1 MAAKNTKSHEK
12 EIKEELISHI
22 SHFAPLCV
30 FRGQSMPTA
39 FVNGKQIEFGADEKF
54 NCVQAAQRLE
64 VEIPHYC
71 WHPALSV
78 VASCRMCLVEVGQK
92 KPDGSIAM
100 QPKLIPGCQTPVTDG
115 MVIVS
120 DSEKVKAAQKATLE
134 YLLLNHPLD
143 CPTCDQAGECFLQ
156 DYSYRYGRGYSRLAE
171 NKLLRPDKDYIGKQ
185 ITLFTDRCIM
195 CTRCVRFTREIS
207 GTAELQVIGRGAREE
222 IDIFPGE
229 PCNNKLAGNVVD
241 LCPVGALCSK
251 DFLYKQRVWWLKSET
266 SVCPDCSTG
275 CSIYVDQND
284 DRVYRLRP
292 RGNPQAQGH
301 FMCDEG
307 RFGWKYIHGES
318 RLSMPEHRQNGKVL
332 SRDWD
337 VIMPSLREALVA
349 AGKNKKKGIAAVLS
363 PWMTIEEAYLLTNYL
378 MSLAARVTFAMGPV
392 RVVGQD
398 DKYPKDVHGKP
409 IEPVKFTIRAEKCPN
424 RRGVDAILNQFTGN
438 VATMG
443 DLLGQAMAGDFAA
456 LYLVGGDP
464 AGWFKEKQAAS
475 LENVETVIVQDILPS
490 AASERATFVLPGGS
504 FAERDGTFVNHAGLA
519 QEIHR
524 TIRSPGEAKPDGRI
538 LWDLAGRRGLFNVP
552 ALRKEISEK
561 VRGLGPLSAAKLGE
575 YGVRLEL

>member
-1 MAAKNTKSHEK
+1 
-12 EIKEELISHI
+12 
-22 SHFAPLCV
+22 
-30 FRGQSMPTA
+30 MPTA
-39 FVNGKQIEFGADEKF
+39 YVNNRQIEFGADERI
-54 NCVQAAQRLE
+54 NCVQAAQRVE

-92 KPDGSIAM
+92 KPDGSVAM

-143 CPTCDQAGECFLQ
+143 CPTCDQAGECWLQ

-171 NKLLRPDKDYIGKQ
+171 NKLLKPDKDYIGEQ

-195 CTRCVRFTREIS
+195 CTRCVRFTREVS

-222 IDIFPGE
+222 IDIFPGQ
-229 PCNNKLAGNVVD
+229 PCDNKLAGNVVD

-251 DFLYKQRVWWLKSET
+251 DFLYKQRVWWLKSER
-266 SVCPDCSTG
+266 SVCPNCSTG

-284 DRVYRLRP
+284 DHVYRLRP
-292 RGNPQAQGH
+292 RANPLAQGY

-307 RFGWKYIHGES
+307 RFGWKYLHSEA
-318 RLSMPEHRQNGKVL
+318 RLTMPEQRDGSNVV

-337 VIMPSLREALVA
+337 VVLPAVREALVA
-349 AGKNKKKGIAAVLS
+349 AGRNKKKGIAAVLS
-363 PWMTIEEAYLLTNYL
+363 PWMSLEEAYLLTSYL
-378 MSLAARVTFAMGPV
+378 RTLSSNVTFALGPV

-398 DKYPKDVHGKP
+398 DKYPKDLRGRA

-424 RRGVDAILNQFTGN
+424 RRGVNAILEHHAGS

-443 DLLGQAMAGDFAA
+443 DLLGQALAGDFSAV
-456 LYLVGGDP
+456 YLVGGDP
-464 AGWFKEKQAAS
+464 DGWFKDEQAAA
-475 LENVETVIVQDILPS
+475 LARVETVVVQDIFPS
-490 AASERATFVLPGGS
+490 AASARAKFVLPGGS

-519 QEIHR
+519 QEIYR
-524 TIRSPGEAKPDGRI
+524 AIRSPGEAKPDGRI
-538 LWDLAGRRGLFNVP
+538 LWDLAGRRGLFSAP
-552 ALRKEISEK
+552 TLRKEMGEKIKGLAPLVVGKLSEN
-561 VRGLGPLSAAKLGE
+561 
-575 YGVRLEL
+575 GVRLEL